1 MNNIKLLRH
10 GTSTRAYNPGAPL
23 SPPPA
28 PVPPLGPE
36 WFTQGWA
43 ESTAPLDERCEELLR
58 QIKRSWSRVR
68 DFSDPLGTVFMEL
81 DLGQRLP
88 VALWQAV
95 LRIPDEFAHGRIVL
109 RKVKSG
115 DAFLLRV
122 CDTHGETVGMV
133 EPATELLDLDWWL
146 ERCAHWLFACHRVSP
161 EMIRATLER
170 HLP

>member
-1 MNNIKLLRH
+1 MNHIKLLRNGASARGH
-10 GTSTRAYNPGAPL
+10 NPGALP
-23 SPPPA
+23 SPHTPPI
-28 PVPPLGPE
+28 PVLAPE
-36 WFTQGWA
+36 WWTAGW
-43 ESTAPLDERCEELLR
+43 EQSTTPLDERCEELLR

-68 DFSDPLGTVFMEL
+68 DFSDPLGTVFAEL
-81 DLGQRLP
+81 DLGQQLP

-95 LRIPDEFAHGRIVL
+95 LRIPDEFAHGVIVL

-146 ERCAHWLFACHRVSP
+146 ERSAHWLFACHRVSP
-161 EMIRATLER
+161 EMIAATLER
-170 HLP
+170 YLP